1 MADPP
6 ILVILLCDVN
16 LSVLDTVWCHVA
28 RLIEIATTAHFTKS
42 VECGYV
48 RDVNYFFKSIFNRH
62 TSLLNVFECA
72 HVHM

>member
-28 RLIEIATTAHFTKS
+28 RSIEIAMTAHFTKS

-48 RDVNYFFKSIFNRH
+48 RDVNYFFQKHFQQAY
-62 TSLLNVFECA
+62 FFAEC
-72 HVHM
+72 V